1 MLRVRICPVQVRFFI
16 LVRERVLISPPL
28 LLTQITYH
36 DLETFNGDSSSAS
49 VYVLEPEFSLL
60 NLQPGRN
67 YSVSI
72 RAVAKGIESAEKTTT
87 VATREYSEQCHV
99 KVDD

>member
-1 MLRVRICPVQVRFFI
+1 MPGSSSYF
-16 LVRERVLISPPL
+16 PPL
-28 LLTQITYH
+28 LLSQITYH

-87 VATREYSEQCHV
+87 VATREYSERHMEEYH
-99 KVDD
+99 

>member
-1 MLRVRICPVQVRFFI
+1 MPGSSSYF
-16 LVRERVLISPPL
+16 PPL
-28 LLTQITYH
+28 LFSQITYH

-87 VATREYSEQCHV
+87 VATRECTEQCV
-99 KVDD
+99 GDTPY

>member
-1 MLRVRICPVQVRFFI
+1 MPGSSSIFV
-16 LVRERVLISPPL
+16 LVRKRLLYFPPL
-28 LLTQITYH
+28 LLAQITYH

-87 VATREYSEQCHV
+87 VATRECTEQCV
-99 KVDD
+99 GGTPY